1 MRILI
6 VEDEILLS
14 ELLKRSLKQ
23 EGYGVEVVED
33 GLGVLAALK
42 ERAFDLVVLDINLPH
57 KDGYTLCKEIR
68 QKYTMPIVMLTSRSE
83 IDDKIRGLDL
93 GADDYV
99 LKPFDV
105 TELHAR
111 IRSLLRRPKT
121 LLNDEVLLGDLKI
134 NHKLHRAS
142 LNNIELEIKPK
153 AYLMLYYLLQ
163 YSDRYVSKDEL
174 LEYVWGVLAETSG
187 NRVEVCAVRIRE
199 LLAENKSIVSL
210 KTLHKVGYRLII

>member
-33 GLGVLAALK
+33 GLGVMAAMK
-42 ERAFDLVVLDINLPH
+42 ERAYDLVVLDINLPH

-68 QKYTMPIVMLTSRSE
+68 QKYTMPIVMLTSRSD

-174 LEYVWGVLAETSG
+174 LEYVWGVSAETSG